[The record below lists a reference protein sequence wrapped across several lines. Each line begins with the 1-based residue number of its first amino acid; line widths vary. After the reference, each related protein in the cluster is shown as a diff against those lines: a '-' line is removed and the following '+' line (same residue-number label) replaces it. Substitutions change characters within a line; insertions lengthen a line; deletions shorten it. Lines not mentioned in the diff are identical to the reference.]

1 MPHVDETDW
10 RWRLLLARD
19 ARTGSARRRLAERA
33 RAGDLVRIARGAYL
47 PMSEWQAL
55 DGDARFGMRIRAVA
69 ATYPGIVLSH
79 AAASAAWGLPWI
91 GPRPE
96 RIDVLAMG
104 GSLASTSLIS
114 RHVGPPCD
122 VVTIDGMS
130 VTGLAR
136 TVVDIARRPDFLRA
150 VVIADAALNPRTRS
164 ELALATDVLDLEA
177 VLSAVAF
184 RHGEA
189 RARHV
194 LDFADGRSGS
204 PGESISRVT
213 IDRLGLPSPVLQ
225 QPFPR
230 DSGGEWF
237 VDFWWPEVGLIG
249 ESDGRMKYL
258 DPAYRNGRTA
268 EQVVYDE
275 KRREDEL
282 RRQCR
287 AFVRWGWDEAR
298 NPAAL
303 GHLLRSA
310 GLR

>member
-1 MPHVDETDW
+1 MDETDW
-10 RWRLLLARD
+10 RWRLFLTRD

-33 RAGDLVRIARGAYL
+33 RAGDLVRVVRGAYL
-47 PMSEWQAL
+47 PRADWQAL
-55 DGDARFGMRIRAVA
+55 GADARFGMRIRAIA

-91 GPRPE
+91 GPHPARV
-96 RIDVLAMG
+96 DVLAAE
-104 GSLASTSLIS
+104 GSTASTSLIR
-114 RHVGPPCD
+114 RHAGPPGE

-136 TVVDIARRPDFLRA
+136 TVVDVARGGDFPRA
-150 VVIADAALNPRTRS
+150 VAIADAALNPRTRS
-164 ELALATDVLDLEA
+164 ELSISADAPDLEA
-177 VLSAVAF
+177 ALDQVAF

-204 PGESISRVT
+204 PAESISRVT

-230 DSGGEWF
+230 DGGGEWL

-303 GHLLRSA
+303 GAVLRSV
-310 GLR
+310 GLL